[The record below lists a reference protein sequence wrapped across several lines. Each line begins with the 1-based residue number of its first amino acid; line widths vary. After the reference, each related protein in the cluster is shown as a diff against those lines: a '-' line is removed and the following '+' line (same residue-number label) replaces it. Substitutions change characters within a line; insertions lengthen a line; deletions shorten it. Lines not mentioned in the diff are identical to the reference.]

1 MIIANKNEISQMRV
15 GNDEIGILVKKG
27 DEIYLTQNLAQYAFS
42 SYPFLKNKSILRN
55 VPVDFV
61 NFFDSI
67 PSGPMNE
74 CYKYTLNDKDNTEL
88 FNQGYND
95 IDNKVKISKEI
106 FPGQNRT
113 AIDIRPTYEGNKCR
127 QLLLDYNT
135 TYSITTTFSGGEPY
149 STSTSTSKVF
159 KTKKKK
165 RFKQNEVIYINNYLK
180 NAEEFRKTDFCTLQ
194 QCFKEM
200 VGLEGTYTIELAK
213 TGIPYTGP
221 FYYSGKANII
231 IKGNGQTLLG
241 ENCGVLNNDEHQ
253 RSVFEWASS
262 GTITFQNVTLKN
274 QYTRNEYGF
283 DNSAGET
290 FGMTSGNVIAIKST
304 FTGLQ
309 DTLRLVGHG
318 YFENCTIEGDVD
330 FIWAESGF
338 EAALFQNC
346 TINCLC
352 DLTRS
357 SPNSCIVAPRMSK
370 TPLVGK
376 GIVIKDSTINI
387 ADNVRTYLGRN
398 PWSSYNDWYNNA
410 SFINCNILSP
420 TTNNSNTF
428 VGGDTWLRLSRWS
441 NAAASPTDSKYI
453 GFKDY
458 NLTLNGNPFTT
469 KILKKTT
476 TYNIVTEITTTDKT
490 KTYVGK
496 DYNFGIYTTLNSTA
510 YIATGYKARFIR
522 YSRSMESLKTYS
534 NTLSFSDAKH
544 YYEFVVG
551 FPELNRTEC
560 DISKSNASEW
570 LSFLGNKMTTVSGYT
585 GTAYSIDDV
594 ISALDKALLALYS
607 PALTG
612 KTYKNSRSMWW
623 SSSSSSGGIYT
634 NGVIPL
640 YNNSTG
646 YPDSVYNCYT
656 GQTEKISNTSISTAT
671 STASLSAKL
680 KNLCP
685 FGRVNSSAFSS
696 CYIASGQPDWN
707 TLFNGASCKYG
718 LTPRSCGYISAKNNT
733 NYGCPLYAAVSR
745 CNTHGTSCIWRNKGI
760 YTNVLDEYGNIIGRK
775 STKSGTVPTLS
786 ADDKS
791 DLVPAIT
798 QNGVTML
805 ISDYCKIINKI
816 EMPKLIIR
824 KRSTTDGAILNTQII
839 NLNFDNPNNS
849 DVYLK
854 SYSYHKTFTIE
865 GEPITDIVIE
875 DEEGDEDIRTG
886 YRPYTGAIPADE
898 NSSKTL
904 TKEVTR
910 STTLSG
916 DTKTEE
922 KVTTKVI
929 RYKTVHYDL
938 IDGRANNCPELD
950 SADVSAEYAGANN
963 ILNRVWD
970 VNNEK
975 FITSPN
981 KWTDYQEFST
991 ISDSSSCGTD
1001 NNAITFIF
1009 GSNAFADTFEY
1020 NTNKVK
1026 GTITNKDGAVLN
1038 VDCSSGGKVTSNGRN
1053 TDIQFNKGAK
1063 ISFNSSKNCRVYTT
1077 CYPGY
1082 GNIKITAGGTSAS
1095 GESAN
1100 LDISDECTVTLESLN
1115 DTSYLQAIY
1124 IIKG

>member
-15 GNDEIGILVKKG
+15 GNDEIGVLRKKG
-27 DEIYLTQNLAQYAFS
+27 EEIYLRQNL
-42 SYPFLKNKSILRN
+42 NKYLFDHCPTIKGKTLRN
-55 VPVDFV
+55 VPVDLCYSYTIDSDTEAEDCIYV
-61 NFFDSI
+61 NDATNKKAFMTERNY
-67 PSGPMNE
+67 SGPDHLLSNE
-74 CYKYTLNDKDNTEL
+74 P
-88 FNQGYND
+88 
-95 IDNKVKISKEI
+95 SKEKIQNYDLGNNQKRTVIDI
-106 FPGQNRT
+106 FPEVNNSLLKR
-113 AIDIRPTYEGNKCR
+113 AI
-127 QLLLDYNT
+127 LDYST
-135 TYSITTTFSGGEPY
+135 LYTFYDSDGNA
-149 STSTSTSKVF
+149 TSTKI
-159 KTKKKK
+159 KTKKEK
-165 RFKQNEVIYINNYLK
+165 RFKRDEVIYINNYLTTSK
-180 NAEEFRKTDFCTLQ
+180 EFEKTDFCTLQ

-200 VGLEGTYTIELAK
+200 TNLEGTYTIELAA
-213 TGIPYTGP
+213 TGIPYVGP
-221 FYYSGKANII
+221 FYYTGKANII

-241 ENCGVLNNDEHQ
+241 ENCGILNNDEHQ
-253 RSVFEWASS
+253 RSVFEWAGS
-262 GTITFQNVTLKN
+262 GTITFQNVTIKN

-304 FTGLQ
+304 FIGLQ

-318 YFENCTIEGDVD
+318 YFEDCTVEGDVD

-338 EAALFQNC
+338 EAALFQRC
-346 TINCLC
+346 VINCIN
-352 DLTRS
+352 DPVRAS
-357 SPNSCIVAPRMSK
+357 ISSCIVAPRMSK

-387 ADNVRTYLGRN
+387 SDGVKTYLGRN

-410 SFINCNILSP
+410 AFINCNIIST
-420 TTNNSNTF
+420 TTNSSSTF
-428 VGGDTWLRLSRWS
+428 VGGDTWLRLARWS
-441 NAAASPTDSKYI
+441 NAATSPTDSKYI

-458 NLTLNGNPFTT
+458 NLTLNGDPFTT

-490 KTYVGK
+490 KTYIGK
-496 DYNFGIYTTLNSTA
+496 DYNFGIYTTLGSTA
-510 YIATGYKARFIR
+510 YIATGYKARFIH
-522 YSRSMESLKTYS
+522 YSGSMELLKTYS

-560 DISKSNASEW
+560 DISKSSTSEW
-570 LSFLGNKMTTVSGYT
+570 LSFLGNKMTTIPDYT

-594 ISALDKALLALYS
+594 TSALSKALSALYS
-607 PALTG
+607 SALTNR
-612 KTYKNSRSMWW
+612 TYTNGRSMWW
-623 SSSSSSGGIYT
+623 GSSSSTGGVYT
-634 NGVIPL
+634 NGVIPI
-640 YNNSTG
+640 YSSTG

-656 GQTEKISNTSISTAT
+656 GVTEKISNTSISTAA

-685 FGRVNSSAFSS
+685 FGKISSASFSNCS
-696 CYIASGQPDWN
+696 IATGQPDWD

-745 CNTHGTSCIWRNKGI
+745 CNTHGTSCIWRNKNI
-760 YTNVLDEYGNIIGRK
+760 YTDVLDEYGNIIGRK

-816 EMPKLIIR
+816 EMPKLLIR
-824 KRSTTDGAILNTQII
+824 RRSTTDDSIISTQII
-839 NLNFDNPNNS
+839 NLNFDNPNNI

-938 IDGRANNCPELD
+938 IEGRANNCPELD
-950 SADVSAEYAGANN
+950 SSDVSAEYAGANN

-981 KWTDYQEFST
+981 KWTDYQKFST

-1001 NNAITFIF
+1001 NNAVTFIF

-1020 NTNKVK
+1020 NTAKVK
-1026 GTITNKDGAVLN
+1026 GTITNSNGAVLN
-1038 VDCSSGGKVTSNGRN
+1038 VDCSSGGKVSSNGRN

-1063 ISFNSSKNCRVYTT
+1063 ISFDSSKNCKVYTV

-1082 GNIKITAGGTSAS
+1082 GNIKITAGGTSVG
-1095 GESAN
+1095 GESAS
-1100 LDISDECTVTLESLN
+1100 LDISEECTVTLESLN

-1124 IIKG
+1124 IIKS